1 LNVKL
6 YGWIPLMALAAA
18 APCLAEPTHSGG
30 MLEACVPCHGL
41 DGIARDA
48 EVPNLAGQNEVYL
61 LNQMRAFRQGRR
73 AHKEMFYMSRQM
85 SDEDMQ
91 ALATYYSSLPP
102 R

>member
-1 LNVKL
+1 MKFKL
-6 YGWIPLMALAAA
+6 IALALSFAA

-41 DGIARDA
+41 DGIARDV

-61 LNQMRAFRQGRR
+61 LNQLRAFRQGRR
-73 AHKEMFYMSRQM
+73 THKEMFYMSRQLT
-85 SDEDMQ
+85 DQDMQ
-91 ALATYYSSLPP
+91 ALANYYSSLPP